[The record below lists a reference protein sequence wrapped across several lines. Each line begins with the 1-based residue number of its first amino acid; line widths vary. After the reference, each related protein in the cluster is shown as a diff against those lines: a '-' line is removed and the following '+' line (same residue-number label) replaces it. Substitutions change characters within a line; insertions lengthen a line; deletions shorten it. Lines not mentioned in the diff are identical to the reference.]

1 MLSKIIKTTMIIYWN
16 HFHLTSAITFLYHVI
31 KVLKAIIASFGNLG
45 ISLTHEN
52 YLKFLGLYFL
62 YGQRVWKLFVHQL
75 FSVKDK
81 KQGAQLWSS
90 RPLVLRYLL
99 ITNCVALVWKGGGLV
114 SKGRSSVN
122 LINESRIQ
130 NIANPRTEERTQRTP
145 LVTQDWTQIFNTEL
159 KLQQRIFHTIR
170 SGHDSLIAYC
180 AAPLTKQEPAVVSV
194 AAFPIV
200 PIEWRNGTHIWM

>member
-1 MLSKIIKTTMIIYWN
+1 MPKTWSLHSLLFAVWDTLSCSHTLITYVTIIFLCMYMLSKIIKTTMIIYWN
-16 HFHLTSAITFLYHVI
+16 HFHLTSAIIFLYHVI

-45 ISLTHEN
+45 IFLTHEN

-99 ITNCVALVWKGGGLV
+99 ITNCVALVWKGGGT
-114 SKGRSSVN
+114 SKQG
-122 LINESRIQ
+122 Q
-130 NIANPRTEERTQRTP
+130 K
-145 LVTQDWTQIFNTEL
+145 F
-159 KLQQRIFHTIR
+159 
-170 SGHDSLIAYC
+170 C
-180 AAPLTKQEPAVVSV
+180 
-194 AAFPIV
+194 
-200 PIEWRNGTHIWM
+200 